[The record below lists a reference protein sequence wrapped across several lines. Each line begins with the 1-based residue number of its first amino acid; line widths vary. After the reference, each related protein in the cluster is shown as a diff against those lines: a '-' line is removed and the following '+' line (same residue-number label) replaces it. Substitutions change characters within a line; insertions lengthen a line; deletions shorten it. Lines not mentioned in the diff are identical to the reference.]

1 MAHFSVP
8 ELLEQLNGSDEC
20 AHIEAK
26 SASQLGHSLLETVC
40 AFANEPNL
48 AGGYLLLGVTRQEE
62 MKVNGELY
70 AVSGIEELDKRQA
83 DIASQCASAFNQPI
97 RPIIW
102 TEEVAGKHI
111 IGVYVT
117 EAQPHAKPIYFKNQ
131 LLPRGAFRRIG
142 STDQRCTE
150 DDLLAFYAD
159 QQHGTYDET
168 IVTDS
173 DLSDLDPT
181 AILDY
186 RRARAEA
193 NADAEELNWT
203 DEELFRSL
211 SCVKKHGSAYVPTV
225 AGILLFGTPQALR
238 RYFPMMR
245 VDYIRVPGRAWV
257 SDPDRRFDTI
267 ELRGPLIRLIG
278 RIRTTI
284 LGDLPKAFSLPSGRL
299 QRLEIPRIPDRVIR
313 EVTVNAVMHRSYK
326 IHGAIQIIR
335 YDNRLEIRNPGH
347 SLIAEEHLGEP
358 GSKTRNPKI
367 AAVLHETNFAETKGS
382 GVRVMRQLMADA
394 NLSLPTFES
403 NRSRDEFVVTL
414 LTHHFLD
421 HEDMIW
427 LARFQRYSLSDA
439 EARAL
444 IFVRETGAI
453 GNAAY
458 RDINRVDTMNA
469 RRHLQRLRDL
479 NLLEQKGKG
488 FETYYVG
495 SPILLDAAIRED
507 HSLKKGQ
514 LPLLG
519 IQTPGMSAESS
530 ELDQQSLELAREP
543 SEPGQQ
549 SSEINSQ
556 DIAVDTL
563 LQSVA
568 PEIALLGARPQTHR
582 VRTIIRRLCT
592 LRPLRAI
599 EIASLLG
606 RTQGYVQQQYLRPM
620 LRDGVLEYT
629 IPDRPV
635 HPKQAYR
642 ATGRI
647 NEEQ

>member
-1 MAHFSVP
+1 MAHFSVS
-8 ELLEQLNGSDEC
+8 ELLEQLNNSDEC

-62 MKVNGELY
+62 TKKDSEFYV
-70 AVSGIEELDKRQA
+70 ASGIEDLDKLQA
-83 DIASQCASAFNQPI
+83 DLASQCASAFNQPI

-102 TEEVAGKHI
+102 SEEVAGDHVV
-111 IGVYVT
+111 GVYIA

-131 LLPRGAFRRIG
+131 SLPRGAFRRIG

-168 IVTDS
+168 VIADS
-173 DLSDLDPT
+173 DHSDLDPT

-193 NADAEELNWT
+193 NADAEELSWT
-203 DEELFRSL
+203 DEELLYSL
-211 SCVKKHGSAYVPTV
+211 SCVKKLDGAYVPTV
-225 AGILLFGTPQALR
+225 AGILLFGAPQALR

-313 EVTVNAVMHRSYK
+313 EVTVNTVMHRSYK

-403 NRSRDEFVVTL
+403 NRSRDEFIATL

-421 HEDMIW
+421 REDMAW
-427 LARFQRYSLSDA
+427 LAHFQRYALSDA

-444 IFVRETGAI
+444 VFVRETGAI

-458 RDINRVDTMNA
+458 RDINRVDTATA

-479 NLLEQKGKG
+479 ALLEQKGKG
-488 FETYYVG
+488 FETYYIG
-495 SPILLDAAIRED
+495 AT
-507 HSLKKGQ
+507 SLFDEITPQDSGQ
-514 LPLLG
+514 LTLPG
-519 IQTPGMSAESS
+519 VHTPGLSQES
-530 ELDQQSLELAREP
+530 LGLR
-543 SEPGQQ
+543 QQ
-549 SSEINSQ
+549 SSGIKDEPLGLTQGIQPLIDSIPRSLR
-556 DIAVDTL
+556 IAVTSL
-563 LQSVA
+563 GERPKAHEVR
-568 PEIALLGARPQTHR
+568 AL
-582 VRTIIRRLCT
+582 IRQLCN
-592 LRPLRAI
+592 LRPLRTA
-599 EIASLLG
+599 EIAALLN

-620 LRDGVLEYT
+620 LRDGELRYT
-629 IPDRPV
+629 IPDRPA
-635 HPKQAYR
+635 HPRQSYQATDLTQR
-642 ATGRI
+642 PSELAQEPT
-647 NEEQ
+647 EQ